1 MKVSYIT
8 LLSATTA
15 LFAPLA
21 LNAQQADAAPAGEA
35 AEEQPLLTVPVDGNV
50 TRKEGEGIDIKV
62 NDKATISVSGFV
74 QAQYYWSD
82 SAKNS
87 GDAYNGFAI
96 RRASISAKGKIGDN
110 WSAEVG
116 FEIDSSNKGDTLDD
130 AFVDKAIISYTCDY
144 GKLTAGYQKVSF
156 ILEEYSSSKTALTIE
171 HGIASRYFEKT
182 DGFSSIVSRHGG
194 VWWDGKI
201 KFDDGKNA
209 IKYTVAVTNQYS
221 EDMNSEEN
229 SGVAFF
235 GNISYE
241 FKVEDINIE
250 LGLNAAYNP
259 GNDDMGATRE
269 FEASDETRA
278 PHGPVYGFEPYAK
291 ITCGNL
297 SVLADV
303 IYADGDEDAEIE
315 DSAWGANVTVAYRID
330 DLEPV
335 FRFSYIDVGDNENL
349 GPGTLKNMPAGDDVG
364 DQDSAFGIYVGA
376 NYYVNKSIKLSAGYE
391 YTSFDGGKNDVD
403 ANSFRVQL
411 QAVF

>member
-50 TRKEGEGIDIKV
+50 TRKEGEGIDVKV

-82 SAKNS
+82 SSSNS
-87 GDAYNGFAI
+87 GDADNGFDI
-96 RRASISAKGKIGDN
+96 RRASITAKGKIGDN

-116 FEIDSSNKGDTLDD
+116 FEIDSGNDGDALDD

-171 HGIASRYFEKT
+171 HGIASRYFEKA

-201 KFDDGKNA
+201 KFSDGKNA
-209 IKYTVAVTNQYS
+209 IKYTIAVTNQYS
-221 EDMNSEEN
+221 EDMDSDEN
-229 SGVAFF
+229 SGVALF
-235 GNISYE
+235 GNLSYE
-241 FKVEDINIE
+241 LKVEDINIE
-250 LGLNAAYNP
+250 LGLNVAYNP
-259 GNDDMGATRE
+259 GNDNDDGE
-269 FEASDETRA
+269 SQRA
-278 PHGPVYGFEPYAK
+278 PEGAVYGFEPYAK

-303 IYADGDEDAEIE
+303 IYADGDEDAGIE

-330 DLEPV
+330 DIEPV
-335 FRFSYIDVGDNENL
+335 IRFSYIDVGDNQNL
-349 GPGTLKNMPAGDDVG
+349 GAKMLKNVPGDSEDS
-364 DQDSAFGIYVGA
+364 DQDSAFGIYIGA